1 MESYRVPERETLDS
15 ATDRVVLKYD
25 LFSLSAVE
33 DS

>member
-1 MESYRVPERETLDS
+1 MESYRVPERETLVS
-15 ATDRVVLKYD
+15 AAGRVVLKYD